1 MATDVQAGKIHLGPP
16 SRRRAAQQRSLA
28 RRLRLPLML
37 LAPLVIAIGGA
48 YWYLTG
54 GRYESTDDSFIQSSR
69 VSISTDVA
77 GRVTQIFVQD
87 NERVQAGQKLFQL
100 DDRSFRIAVD
110 QAQAALASARLSVE
124 SIKATYQQRL
134 AEQRSAEA
142 TLTYATREL
151 DRQRKLAT
159 SGVSAQAQLDQAV
172 HAAALARQQVDV
184 AREQIANTLAS
195 LGGNADLATDEH
207 PAVKAAQAR
216 LDQAQLDLS
225 HTVILASVDGVATK
239 VNQLGVGDYLNVANT
254 VFYIVA
260 AAPPW
265 IEANFKETQL
275 TYMRSGDPATVTV
288 DTYPGIEFPAH
299 IESVGAGTGSSFSL
313 LPPENATGNWV
324 KVTQRVPVRVLL
336 DRADP
341 DHPLQNGLSANV
353 EVDTGHERPL
363 LLWLKRRFG
372 RGN

>member
-1 MATDVQAGKIHLGPP
+1 MATDVQAGKIHLGPR
-16 SRRRAAQQRSLA
+16 SRRRAVQQRSLA

-77 GRVTQIFVQD
+77 GRVTQIFVHD

-124 SIKATYQQRL
+124 SMKATYQQRL
-134 AEQRSAEA
+134 AEERSAEA

-172 HAAALARQQVDV
+172 HAAELARQQVDV

-195 LGGNADLATDEH
+195 LGGKAHLATDEH
-207 PAVKAAQAR
+207 PAVQAAQAR

-225 HTVILASVDGVATK
+225 HTVVLASVDGVATK
-239 VNQLGVGDYLNVANT
+239 VDQLGLGDYLNVANT

-260 AAPPW
+260 ADPPW

-275 TYMRSGDPATVTV
+275 TYMRAGDPATVTV
-288 DTYPGIEFPAH
+288 DTYPGIAFPAH

-324 KVTQRVPVRVLL
+324 KVTQRVPVRIVL

-341 DHPLQNGLSANV
+341 DHPVQNGLSANV

-363 LLWLKRRFG
+363 LRWLKRHFG
-372 RGN
+372 N